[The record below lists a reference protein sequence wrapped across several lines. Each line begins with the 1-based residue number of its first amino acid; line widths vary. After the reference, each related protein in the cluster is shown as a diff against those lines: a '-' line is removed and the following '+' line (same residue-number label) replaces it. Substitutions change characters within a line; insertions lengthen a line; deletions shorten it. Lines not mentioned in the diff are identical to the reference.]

1 MLKAINI
8 DRYLNIG
15 LFIMLDSRRFNNIF
29 GGLNLF
35 YLLLFSFGGGYGGC
49 PPPEI
54 YLSVGDKRIS
64 IQYHTDSHGVSNVIN
79 W

>member
-35 YLLLFSFGGGYGGC
+35 YLLLFSFGGGGVMVVA
-49 PPPEI
+49 PPGN
-54 YLSVGDKRIS
+54 LSIRRRQENFYS
-64 IQYHTDSHGVSNVIN
+64 IPHGLTRSE
-79 W
+79 